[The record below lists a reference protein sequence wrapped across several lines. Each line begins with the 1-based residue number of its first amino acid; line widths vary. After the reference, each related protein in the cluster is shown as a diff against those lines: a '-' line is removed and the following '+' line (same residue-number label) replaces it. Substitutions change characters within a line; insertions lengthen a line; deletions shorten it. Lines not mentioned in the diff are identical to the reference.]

1 MLTKGRPVGRGG
13 VRSSRLGTTR
23 RRDGR
28 RQVTINGKPLYY
40 YVDDS
45 PRRVLC
51 HNVQEFGA
59 LWLVVRPDGGSVS

>member
-1 MLTKGRPVGRGG
+1 M
-13 VRSSRLGTTR
+13 
-23 RRDGR
+23 
-28 RQVTINGKPLYY
+28 TINGKPLYY

-45 PRRVLC
+45 PGRVLC